1 MLTDPLIRTAKPK
14 AAPYKLPR
22 EDGLFVLVNP
32 NGAKWWRLAYKFE
45 GREKSLSL
53 GTYPEVPLKLAR
65 ERRDE
70 ARRKLATG
78 IDPSAHR
85 QAEKARV
92 EFERQNTFQA
102 VADEWLM
109 HQAGSMAAGT
119 HNKARWMLQ
128 SFAYPFLGPKP
139 MSAIRPRDVLEA
151 VRAVEQRDKLETAHR
166 LKARISQVFRYAIAL
181 DDGRAT
187 SDPCRDL
194 RGALKPKRPTKHFA
208 ALTEPKAVAELL
220 RAIDGYTGT
229 PEVLAALKLAPLLFV
244 RPGELRAAQWS
255 QFELDS
261 PSPSWRYFVSKTK
274 ANHIVPLCAQ
284 AVAVLR
290 ELHPLTGHGLSA
302 KPDAPRYVFP
312 NARTR
317 ARPMSENAITA
328 ALRSLGYSG
337 DQMTGHGFRATA
349 RTLLSE
355 LGWKPDAIERQL
367 AHKASGPLGAAYD
380 RAQYLEERRRMMQ
393 AWADYLDGLKR
404 GSVVHGAFGRA
415 A

>member
-1 MLTDPLIRTAKPK
+1 MSLNDTLIRNAKPK
-14 AAPYKLPR
+14 ATPYKLPR
-22 EDGLFVLVNP
+22 EDGLFILVNP
-32 NGAKWWRLAYKFE
+32 NGAKWWRFAYVFE
-45 GREKSLSL
+45 GREKMLSL
-53 GTYPEVPLKLAR
+53 GTYPEVSLRLAR
-65 ERRDE
+65 ERRHE
-70 ARRKLATG
+70 GRTLLATG
-78 IDPSAHR
+78 CDPSAHR
-85 QAEKARV
+85 QAVKARKAL
-92 EFERQNTFQA
+92 EAECTFRA
-102 VADEWLM
+102 VAVEWLAM
-109 HQAGSMAAGT
+109 RADSMSAGT
-119 HNKARWMLQ
+119 HGKARWMLE
-128 SFAYPFLGPKP
+128 SFAYPFIGAKP
-139 MSAIRPRDVLEA
+139 LAAIQPPDVLAAIRAIEA
-151 VRAVEQRDKLETAHR
+151 RDKLETAHR
-166 LKARISQVFRYAIAL
+166 MKARISEVFRYAIAT
-181 DDGRAT
+181 GRAT

-194 RGALKPKRPTKHFA
+194 RGALKPKKPTKHFA

-229 PEVLAALKLAPLLFV
+229 PEVLAALKLAPILFV

-255 QFELDS
+255 QFELDG
-261 PSPSWRYFVSKTK
+261 PAPSWRYFVSKTK

-290 ELHPLTGHGLSA
+290 ELHRLTGGGMPA
-302 KPDAPRYVFP
+302 KPDAPRYLFP

-328 ALRSLGYSG
+328 ALRGLGYSG

-349 RTLLSE
+349 RSLLSE

-380 RAQYLEERRRMMQ
+380 RAQYLDERRKMMQ

-404 GSVVHGAFGRA
+404 GSVVHGAFARA